1 MTEYRFRTALLQ
13 GKRAY
18 RLDGGVLSALGRHGT
33 QEWQLDLG
41 RVKRAVFVDLG
52 RASTPIRRLD
62 LFGPEGLRRISINSA
77 VGGMD
82 EDRAEF
88 AALAAAVCRELAEA
102 RPDAGVEVG
111 EYGVSRLVMLGIG
124 LVCLVGGAGLL
135 VASAI
140 SSPARIAEA
149 AVPIGVLL
157 LVGGALTWGNR
168 PGRTRREL
176 PASKMAEAIEKLDRR
191 SF

>member
-1 MTEYRFRTALLQ
+1 MTEYRFRTALLR

-18 RLDGGVLSALGRHGT
+18 RLDRGVLSARGRHGT

-52 RASTPIRRLD
+52 KASTPIRRLD
-62 LFGPEGLRRISINSA
+62 LFGPEGLRRVTINSA
-77 VGGMD
+77 MGGME

-88 AALAAAVCRELAEA
+88 AKLAAAICREMAEA
-102 RPDAGVEVG
+102 QPDAGVEVG
-111 EYGVSRLVMLGIG
+111 EYGVSRLVMLGAG
-124 LVCLVGGAGLL
+124 LLCLVGGAGIL
-135 VASAI
+135 VASAAA
-140 SSPARIAEA
+140 SPARIAEA
-149 AVPIGVLL
+149 ALPIGALL

-168 PGRTRREL
+168 PGRPRRKL
-176 PASKMAEAIEKLDRR
+176 SARKMAEVIEKLDRR